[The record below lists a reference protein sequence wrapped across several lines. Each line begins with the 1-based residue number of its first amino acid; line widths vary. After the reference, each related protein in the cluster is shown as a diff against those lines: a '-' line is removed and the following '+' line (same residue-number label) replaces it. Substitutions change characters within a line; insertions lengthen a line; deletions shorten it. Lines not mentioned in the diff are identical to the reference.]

1 MAALT
6 HVAFAKPATDAAPPG
21 GQHRPRSHDS
31 WNLRI
36 RAYVSCCGTQTVQSA
51 SETASDPAIPRRRWR
66 LGIGAHLALGLAAV
80 AFVVLVGQLVADNI
94 THTAAQAVRSLQLRY
109 EPQARLAGAIIEK
122 LAAFDRAVEE
132 SLGSETTSVE
142 AQHSVQAALDAA
154 AGDLN
159 DALTVWFERM
169 PRGAS
174 VPPEARNQQLLEQRI
189 AAHVAAGRTLAGSS
203 GARQQWLRERHE
215 LLEAEGRRITR
226 AGGAGLA
233 INDTAVVVARKSL
246 MELSQA
252 AAGLRSVAD
261 LGDAAARAEHEFAA
275 TLDRNDAELMH
286 SPGAAWMEIVREDFN
301 RSVSLRNQ
309 VNRFDASNAR
319 DRHDF
324 LSAGSGLIS
333 DAQTLLQEPARQA
346 LSAAAQRAAQA
357 ATNAQ
362 RALVSTGIAVVV
374 VVLLVSLLLAL
385 RISLPVRRLMVAT
398 RRLTAGERDVS
409 ARGGGSAEIAELAE
423 AFNAMAAKISDAE
436 ADLRAHQ
443 AVLEQ
448 NVEDRTRALHH
459 LAHHDPLTELPNR
472 RQLTARL
479 AAALA
484 MAAHAERRCALLF
497 VDLDNFKSVNDT
509 LGHKFGD
516 RVLQL
521 VGLRLREALE
531 PSAFIAR
538 LGGDEFTVLIEDAV
552 SAEHVCEQAA
562 KVIEALQKP
571 LLVDGRQLSTSASI
585 GATLYPDHARDADA
599 LLRTADVALF
609 HAKDLGRNRFA
620 MYTPELYDLAA
631 HRFRLEQAL
640 RRAVEDG
647 DLLLMYQPQIALHTL
662 EPAGV
667 EALLRWRKGD
677 GRIASASEFIEIAEA
692 TGLMREL
699 TTWALRSATATVK
712 AWRAMGW
719 HNASVAINVSA
730 MQLLD
735 GSFVDHVIE
744 ALSVTGLPGDALE
757 IEITET
763 VIQTAP
769 ATLAAL
775 QRLRAL
781 DVAVALD
788 DFGTGY
794 SSLASL
800 AQLPIN
806 RVKLDRTLIEEIDH
820 NPRSAA
826 IARSVIA
833 LCHGLGLEVVAEGV
847 ERPGQ
852 LVLLGQ
858 CGPITVQGFLLAAPV
873 EMQLT
878 AQTAETA
885 AARARTLLQ
894 APADQAAQG
903 TRAGDGSLLFVGAK
917 ARRRP

>member
-1 MAALT
+1 
-6 HVAFAKPATDAAPPG
+6 
-21 GQHRPRSHDS
+21 
-31 WNLRI
+31 
-36 RAYVSCCGTQTVQSA
+36 VQSA
-51 SETASDPAIPRRRWR
+51 SETTPDPAPRRIWR
-66 LGIGAHLALGLAAV
+66 LGVGAHLALGLAAV
-80 AFVVLVGQLVADNI
+80 ALVVLLGQLVASDI
-94 THTAAQAVRSLQLRY
+94 THTAVQAVRSLQLRY

-122 LAAFDRAVEE
+122 LAAFDREVEE
-132 SLGSETTSVE
+132 SLGPEGSSLE
-142 AQHSVQAALDAA
+142 AQRSAQADLEAATVDLNKALDAWS
-154 AGDLN
+154 GQPL
-159 DALTVWFERM
+159 LK
-169 PRGAS
+169 
-174 VPPEARNQQLLEQRI
+174 QQI
-189 AAHVAAGRTLAGSS
+189 GAHVSAGRALAGQS
-203 GARQQWLRERHE
+203 GQRQQWLRERHA
-215 LLEAEGRRITR
+215 LLEAEGRRITN
-226 AGGAGLA
+226 AGGTGLS
-233 INDTAVVVARKSL
+233 IDNNNVLARKSL
-246 MELSQA
+246 VELSQA
-252 AAGLRSVAD
+252 AAALRSVED
-261 LGDAAARAEHEFAA
+261 LGDAAGRAEHDFAA
-275 TLDRNDAELMH
+275 ALNRNNAELMH
-286 SPGAAWMEIVREDFN
+286 SPGAAWMEIVREDFTQ
-301 RSVSLRNQ
+301 SVSLRNQ

-324 LSAGSGLIS
+324 LRSGAQLIS
-333 DAQTLLQEPARQA
+333 DARTLLQEPARQA

-357 ATNAQ
+357 ANNAQ
-362 RALVSTGIAVVV
+362 RALVTTGVTVLA

-385 RISLPVRRLMVAT
+385 RISIPVRRLMIAT
-398 RRLTAGERDVS
+398 RRLAAGERGVS
-409 ARGGGSAEIAELAE
+409 ARSTGSGEIAELAE

-436 ADLRAHQ
+436 QDLRAHQ

-448 NVEDRTRALHH
+448 HVEDRTRALHH

-472 RQLTARL
+472 RHLAARL

-484 MAAHAERRCALLF
+484 AAAQHGQRRCALLF

-516 RVLQL
+516 RVLQM
-521 VGLRLREALE
+521 VGLRLKEALGPE
-531 PSAFIAR
+531 AFIAR
-538 LGGDEFTVLIEDAV
+538 LGGDEFTVLIEDAL
-552 SAEHVCEQAA
+552 SAEYVCEQAA

-571 LLVDGRQLSTSASI
+571 LAVDGRQLSTSASV

-647 DLLLMYQPQIALHTL
+647 DLLLMYQPQVALHTL
-662 EPAGV
+662 EPVGV
-667 EALLRWRKGD
+667 EALLRWRKSD
-677 GRIASASEFIEIAEA
+677 GRIASAGEFIEIAES

-719 HNASVAINVSA
+719 ENASVAVNVSA

-775 QRLRAL
+775 QRLRSL
-781 DVAVALD
+781 GVAVALD

-800 AQLPIN
+800 AQLPIT
-806 RVKLDRTLIEEIDH
+806 RVKLDRTLIEDIDRS
-820 NPRSAA
+820 PRSAA

-858 CGPITVQGFLLAAPV
+858 CGPIVVQGFLLAAPV
-873 EMQLT
+873 EMQIT
-878 AQTAETA
+878 AQTAEAA
-885 AARARTLLQ
+885 AARARVLLQ
-894 APADQAAQG
+894 TPADPSAHGSRAA
-903 TRAGDGSLLFVGAK
+903 DGSLLFVGAK
-917 ARRRP
+917 SRRRP